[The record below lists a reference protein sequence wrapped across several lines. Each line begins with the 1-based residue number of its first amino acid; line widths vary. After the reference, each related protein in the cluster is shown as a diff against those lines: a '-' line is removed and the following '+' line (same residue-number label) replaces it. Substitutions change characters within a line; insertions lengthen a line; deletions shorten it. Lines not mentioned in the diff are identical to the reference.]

1 MPLNGTHAPRLKSWV
16 ESANDADTDFPIQN
30 LPHGVFRRL
39 GSPEEF
45 RGGVAIGDAI
55 LDMRAVLATDAFSP
69 QARDAAAQATL
80 QSLNGLMAMGPSA
93 WHALR
98 ADLSRLLRTGAPEA
112 ERLRAC
118 LVPQA
123 EAELCMPARIGDYT
137 DFFTSFHHMV
147 NMGRIFQPDNAVLP
161 QFKWLPIAYHGR
173 VSSVVASGRAVQR
186 PHGQTRAAGKTEPR
200 FGPSGRLDYEM
211 ELGAW
216 IGTGNALGSP
226 IPIDEAENH
235 IFGLC
240 LLNDWSARDVQGWES
255 MPLGPFLAK
264 NFMTT
269 ISPWIVT
276 MEALEPFRT
285 TVPRGPDD
293 PQTIENLRSA
303 DNTPAC
309 GFDIQLEVWLETAA
323 NGGRPMR
330 LSRSSSCHAYW
341 TLAQLVAHHTENGC
355 NLQPGDLLGTGT
367 QSGPTQDEKGCL
379 FELSFGGKEPL
390 RLPNGESRT
399 QLEDGDT
406 VTLRAWSERPGFVRV
421 GFGECRG
428 RIVPARG
435 ASSS

>member
-1 MPLNGTHAPRLKSWV
+1 MTMNETHDPRLKSWV
-16 ESANDADTDFPIQN
+16 DSANHFGTDFPIQN

-45 RGGVAIGDAI
+45 RGGVAIGDAV
-55 LDMRAVLATDAFSP
+55 LDMRAALATGAFSS
-69 QARDAAAQATL
+69 QAREAAAQASL
-80 QSLNGLMAMGPSA
+80 QNLNGLMKMGPSA
-93 WHALR
+93 WHLLR
-98 ADLSRLLRTGAPEA
+98 ADLSRVLSAGATEA

-123 EAELCMPARIGDYT
+123 EAELGVPARIGDYT

-161 QFKWLPIAYHGR
+161 QFKWMPIAYHGR
-173 VSSVVASGRAVQR
+173 ASSIVASGRAVQR
-186 PHGQTRAAGKTEPR
+186 PHGQTRAPGMTEPR

-211 ELGAW
+211 ELGIW
-216 IGTGNALGSP
+216 IGTGNALGGP
-226 IPIDEAENH
+226 IPIDEAESS

-240 LLNDWSARDVQGWES
+240 LLNDWSARDIQGWES

-264 NFMTT
+264 NFMSS

-276 MEALEPFRT
+276 IEALEPFRT
-285 TVPRGPDD
+285 AVPRGPDD
-293 PQTIENLRSA
+293 PRAMENLRLA
-303 DNTPAC
+303 DHAPAG

-323 NGGRPMR
+323 SSGIPMR
-330 LSRSSSCHAYW
+330 LSRSSSRHAYW

-367 QSGPTQDEKGCL
+367 QSGPTQEEKGCL

-390 RLPNGESRT
+390 RLPNGESRV

-406 VTLRAWSERPGFVRV
+406 VTLRAWSERTGSVRI

-428 RIVPARG
+428 KIEPAR
-435 ASSS
+435 SSGR